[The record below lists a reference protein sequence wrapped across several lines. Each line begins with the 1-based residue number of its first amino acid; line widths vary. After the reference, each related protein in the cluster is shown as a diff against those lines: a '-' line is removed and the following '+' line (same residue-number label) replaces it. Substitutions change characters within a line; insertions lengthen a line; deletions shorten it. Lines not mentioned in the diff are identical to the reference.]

1 MTKKQLQA
9 AVDKRKAE
17 LNKQSEQLADIKS
30 VITELIAKID
40 NNSIAK
46 KLLKDLTDR
55 LRALLRLEENNVN

>member
-1 MTKKQLQA
+1 MTKQQLQA

-55 LRALLRLEENNVN
+55 LKTLLIQN